1 MTFLG
6 IPTDIIIAFLTGI
19 VGPISVYIIKLKL
32 DKSQKKKN
40 DKEDVVTNSIVASQ
54 LISDEVDYIRNQIK
68 ADRTYI
74 CQFHNGGH
82 FYPTG
87 RSIQKFSMFYESDA
101 PGISMIRTMFQNIP
115 VSLFNKA
122 LSELSEKESFL
133 VSDFGDDSVT
143 HYGLKQASESSG
155 SKTSYYVAIKTLDEK
170 FIAFLGVDYVSN
182 KKELTAQEISFI
194 NFKAQELS
202 GYIMNF
208 LETK

>member
-19 VGPISVYIIKLKL
+19 VGPILLYFVKLKF
-32 DKSQKKKN
+32 DRDKIKKKSQ
-40 DKEDVVTNSIVASQ
+40 EDLVTNSIIDSQ
-54 LISDEVDYIRNQIK
+54 LIADEVEYIRNEIK
-68 ADRTYI
+68 ADRVYI

-115 VSLFNKA
+115 TSLFNKA
-122 LSELSEKESFL
+122 LSQLSEKDSFL
-133 VSDFGDDSVT
+133 IPDFNDDKVT

-155 SKTSYYVAIKTLDEK
+155 SKTSYFVSIKTLDDK
-170 FIAFLGVDYVSN
+170 FIAFLGIDYVSN
-182 KKELTAQEISFI
+182 KKELTTQEISFI

-208 LETK
+208 LESR